1 MWTRLA
7 HIVLKN
13 RLALIIILGI
23 ITVFMAYN
31 AKNVEFTYSFFTP
44 VPSDDPDMMYFT
56 KFKENFGEDANIVAI
71 GVKDSSLYLVENFR
85 KHQWSKAGS
94 FHTAF

>member
-85 KHQWSKAGS
+85 K
-94 FHTAF
+94 FPYRFLNL